1 MYIIIKC
8 VPLVWNKSESEKKIY
23 NYDSFNRINNN
34 NYFLTLVGHPKNLS
48 ETLRW
53 MLYVV

>member
-23 NYDSFNRINNN
+23 NYDSFNRLNNN